1 MILPQVP
8 FRVEIEV
15 TGMCNLACPNCYA
28 QPLSHYEPPL
38 VDVIYMLQKT
48 KQEVDPFE
56 VILCGGEPFT
66 RKDVLD
72 VIEELRNLF
81 GRRVGVVTNGTAFD
95 IMTEADFARLKKIA
109 GDDAFIQISADSAKP
124 SLNNMLRGK
133 TDTVFRGMQK
143 MDDHQIPFSIGTV
156 VSKENINDIMDT
168 EVAFMSEFKHLHGIN
183 LNRMMPNLSNKE
195 RYHESLD
202 IGAKEMAALIV
213 QVRGTAARM
222 GSSVRITGTGDK
234 CACNDPAVL
243 DTYKM
248 DTCLAG
254 VFRAT
259 VFPNGNVSPCA
270 LMRDANIGNVFK
282 ESWHDIW
289 VRSLERYE
297 TLPKGMQ
304 CRSKA
309 SA

>member
-1 MILPQVP
+1 M
-8 FRVEIEV
+8 
-15 TGMCNLACPNCYA
+15 
-28 QPLSHYEPPL
+28 
-38 VDVIYMLQKT
+38 
-48 KQEVDPFE
+48 
-56 VILCGGEPFT
+56 
-66 RKDVLD
+66 
-72 VIEELRNLF
+72 IEESRNLF

-234 CACNDPAVL
+234 CACNDPRC
-243 DTYKM
+243 TRHIQNGY
-248 DTCLAG
+248 
-254 VFRAT
+254 VFGWS
-259 VFPNGNVSPCA
+259 VQSNSVPKWKYVSPCA

-282 ESWHDIW
+282 ESWRYIW